1 MVPVMYNPMRML
13 SPRRKLVLQR
23 SKRQRGLAPPRG
35 SGILVDAEWRTAM
48 TRLLKY
54 FGAAG
59 ILLAAATISPAQN
72 AATSE
77 LHVTVKDPKG
87 AVVTNATVA
96 ARDEGNRAG
105 RTLAGIFGRRIA
117 TLPGYKFSEALAK
130 LDIVWTP
137 ETVSKLF
144 EIGPMAYTPGTKMPE
159 HQAAGPLTL
168 HVLSGSMAFRAGDRT
183 EEIRSG
189 ELIVLESAIGHEL
202 EALEESACLL
212 TLANAS

>member
-96 ARDEGNRAG
+96 ARDEGKAFERSTTANSDG
-105 RTLAGIFGRRIA
+105 EYHLIA
-117 TLPGYKFSEALAK
+117 LP
-130 LDIVWTP
+130 
-137 ETVSKLF
+137 
-144 EIGPMAYTPGTKMPE
+144 PGTYTVTVE
-159 HQAAGPLTL
+159 AAGF
-168 HVLSGSMAFRAGDRT
+168 AKA
-183 EEIRSG
+183 E
-189 ELIVLESAIGHEL
+189 
-202 EALEESACLL
+202 
-212 TLANAS
+212 